1 MAILRWL
8 ATALLP
14 AVGFAVLMWR
24 VDKRREPPW
33 LVGLTFA
40 LGAVSSAVAF
50 FIVRKAAQ
58 FTGLDVQTSLAGNTG
73 ALLFVF
79 ALAAPVREAA
89 KVAACWMAF
98 RSRYFDEPIDGIVY
112 ASAAALGFATV
123 DSALT
128 LHLHPV
134 GSEWIVRVILE
145 LFAQVFFACTWGYGL
160 GRAKQSRRPGAVFP
174 AAWTLATAAHGLY
187 LHLAFGRSRGAMLG
201 ILPLLAAMGI
211 VAFFAGRDLIQRGD
225 RASRLPMSPLGNRL
239 SRMSRSY
246 VSAPPSLAAVRA
258 ALRKNDQ
265 PIKIRWIAFGALVT
279 IGAMLVGLTISTLA
293 AHWLDIDFA
302 YVDERSVSTIGP
314 IAVLGAGLL
323 AAFPIS
329 GYLVAKASSASTLL
343 EPALAAALAL
353 TITIVIVG
361 FAAPVIV
368 VFGLACSPIAWTLS
382 CMGAWVGRA
391 TP

>member
-1 MAILRWL
+1 MATLRWL
-8 ATALLP
+8 GTAFVP
-14 AVGFAVLMWR
+14 ALVFVVLVWR
-24 VDKRREPPW
+24 VDKRREPAW
-33 LVGLTFA
+33 LLGVTFA
-40 LGAVSSAVAF
+40 LGAVASAVAF
-50 FIVRKAAQ
+50 TIVRKAAQ

-89 KVAACWMAF
+89 KVAACWPAF

-112 ASAAALGFATV
+112 ASSAALGFSTV

-134 GSEWIVRVILE
+134 GGEWVVRVGLE
-145 LFAQVFFACTWGYGL
+145 LFAQVFFACAWGYGL
-160 GRAKQSRRPGAVFP
+160 GRAKQSRRPGAIFP
-174 AAWTLATAAHGLY
+174 AAWVLATAAHGLY

-201 ILPLLAAMGI
+201 ILPLLAAMGV
-211 VAFFAGRDLIQRGD
+211 VAFFAARDLIQRGD
-225 RASRLPMSPLGNRL
+225 RASRVPPSSFGDRL
-239 SRMSRSY
+239 SRMSRGY
-246 VSAPPSLAAVRA
+246 VSVPPSLAAVRA

-279 IGAMLVGLTISTLA
+279 IGAMFVGLAMSTLA
-293 AHWLDIDFA
+293 ARWLDIDFA
-302 YVDERSVSTIGP
+302 YVDERSISTVGP
-314 IAVLGAGLL
+314 VAILGVGLL
-323 AAFPIS
+323 AAFPVS

-353 TITIVIVG
+353 VVTVVVVG
-361 FAAPVIV
+361 FAAPVVV

-382 CMGAWVGRA
+382 CVGAWVGRA
-391 TP
+391 AP